1 MNGCSNHVFLLA
13 KVNMSPEY
21 FALSENFS
29 SRGYLSTIRNY
40 SKRLIPGLKRSPGE
54 GDGNALQYS

>member
-1 MNGCSNHVFLLA
+1 MDVLITFFFLL
-13 KVNMSPEY
+13 KISMSPEY

-29 SRGYLSTIRNY
+29 SRGYLSIIRDY
-40 SKRLIPGLKRSPGE
+40 PKHLIPGSKRSPGE